1 MIWHWR
7 HLARK
12 QRVKALLNQF
22 IELYDNEEEYRRRLA
37 NYQRVL
43 KTEEWAFLRDSLM
56 TIKGVMMGD
65 MFSRR
70 FTDLDQ
76 QEKDVAQ
83 KTYYQMDQ
91 ILTFLLNPSG
101 WIKKRSKWQQLNP
114 MGKPKGKEK

>member
-1 MIWHWR
+1 
-7 HLARK
+7 
-12 QRVKALLNQF
+12 VKALLNQF
-22 IELYDNEEEYRRRLA
+22 IELFDNEEEYQRRLA

-43 KTEEWAFLRDSLM
+43 KTEEWAFLRDTLM
-56 TIKGVMMGD
+56 TIKGVMAGD

-83 KTYYQMDQ
+83 KTYYQIDQ
-91 ILTFLLNPSG
+91 ILTFLLNPSA
-101 WIKKRSKWQQLNP
+101 WIKKRSRWQQLNP